1 MLSLIIN
8 QKPLLVKIEKD
19 KARMEEKFPI
29 LIADD
34 NLVARKLLEKTLAK
48 EGHEIVSVD
57 NGKKA
62 LEMFNERFFPIVL
75 TDWMMPEMDGPT
87 LCQAIRENITS
98 SYVYILLLTAKA
110 SQEDIISGLKSGA
123 DDYLTK
129 PINNAELLARLN
141 NGERILTLEKSLKD
155 ATSAIKIL
163 SITDNLTKCYN
174 RGYLTRKLPEE
185 IARER
190 RYGDSL
196 SLIFCDIDHFKKIN
210 DTYGHQT
217 GDEVLIE
224 FANCLSKSIRT
235 DIDWIGRYGGEEF
248 IIVLPETPLD
258 GAARLAERL
267 RKVVADHKITTDGN
281 DISIKSSFGVTG
293 FNSETL
299 DTKISAEKIIG
310 AADKYLYQAKET
322 GRNKVISGP
331 L

>member
-1 MLSLIIN
+1 
-8 QKPLLVKIEKD
+8 
-19 KARMEEKFPI
+19 MEGKFPI

-129 PINNAELLARLN
+129 PINNAELIARLN

-155 ATSAIKIL
+155 ANSAIKIL

-281 DISIKSSFGVTG
+281 DISITSSFGVTG

>member
-1 MLSLIIN
+1 M
-8 QKPLLVKIEKD
+8 QG
-19 KARMEEKFPI
+19 KFPI

-34 NLVARKLLEKTLAK
+34 NLVARKLLEKALAK

-129 PINNAELLARLN
+129 PINNAELIARLN
-141 NGERILTLEKSLKD
+141 NGKRILTLEKSLKD
-155 ATSAIKIL
+155 ANSAIKIL
-163 SITDNLTKCYN
+163 SITDNLTKFYN
-174 RGYLTRKLPEE
+174 REYLTRKLPEE

-248 IIVLPETPLD
+248 ILVLPETPLD

-281 DISIKSSFGVTG
+281 DISITSSFGVTG

>member
-1 MLSLIIN
+1 
-8 QKPLLVKIEKD
+8 
-19 KARMEEKFPI
+19 MEGKFPI

-48 EGHEIVSVD
+48 EGHEIVSVE

-75 TDWMMPEMDGPT
+75 TDWMMPEMDGLT
-87 LCQAIRENITS
+87 LCQAIRKNITS

-129 PINNAELLARLN
+129 PINNAELIARLN

-155 ATSAIKIL
+155 ANSAIKIL

-217 GDEVLIE
+217 GDEVLIK

-281 DISIKSSFGVTG
+281 DISITSSFGVTG
-293 FNSETL
+293 FNNETL
-299 DTKISAEKIIG
+299 NTKISAEKIIST
-310 AADKYLYQAKET
+310 ADKYLYQAKDT

>member
-1 MLSLIIN
+1 
-8 QKPLLVKIEKD
+8 
-19 KARMEEKFPI
+19 MEEKFPI

-34 NLVARKLLEKTLAK
+34 NLVARKLLKKTLAK
-48 EGHEIVSVD
+48 EGHEIVSVE

-129 PINNAELLARLN
+129 PINNAELIARLN

-155 ATSAIKIL
+155 ANSAIKIL

-217 GDEVLIE
+217 GDEVLVGV
-224 FANCLSKSIRT
+224 ANCLSKSIRT

-281 DISIKSSFGVTG
+281 DISITSSFGVTG

>member
-1 MLSLIIN
+1 
-8 QKPLLVKIEKD
+8 
-19 KARMEEKFPI
+19 MEEKFPI

-48 EGHEIVSVD
+48 EGHEIVSVE

-75 TDWMMPEMDGPT
+75 TDWMMPEMDGPA

-110 SQEDIISGLKSGA
+110 DKEDIISGLKSGA

-129 PINNAELLARLN
+129 PIENAELIARLKN
-141 NGERILTLEKSLKD
+141 ADRILTLEKSLKD
-155 ATSAIKIL
+155 ANSAIKKL

-217 GDEVLIE
+217 GDEVLIK

>member
-1 MLSLIIN
+1 
-8 QKPLLVKIEKD
+8 
-19 KARMEEKFPI
+19 MEEKFPI

-34 NLVARKLLEKTLAK
+34 NRVARKLLEKALAK
-48 EGHEIVSVD
+48 EGHDIVSVD
-57 NGKKA
+57 NGIKA

-87 LCQAIRENITS
+87 LCQAIRENINS
-98 SYVYILLLTAKA
+98 SYVYIILLTAKA
-110 SQEDIISGLKSGA
+110 SKEDIISGLKSGA

-129 PINNAELLARLN
+129 PINNAELIARLN
-141 NGERILTLEKSLKD
+141 NGNRILTLEKSLKD
-155 ATSAIKIL
+155 ANSSIKIL
-163 SITDNLTKCYN
+163 SITDNLTKFYN
-174 RGYLTRKLPEE
+174 REYLTRKLPEE

-217 GDEVLIE
+217 GDKVLVE
-224 FANCLSKSIRT
+224 FANCLRKSIRT

-248 IIVLPETPLD
+248 VIVLPSTPLD

-281 DISIKSSFGVTG
+281 DILIKSSFGVTG

>member
-1 MLSLIIN
+1 
-8 QKPLLVKIEKD
+8 
-19 KARMEEKFPI
+19 MEEKFPI

-34 NLVARKLLEKTLAK
+34 NLVARKLLEKALAK

-129 PINNAELLARLN
+129 PINNAELIARLN
-141 NGERILTLEKSLKD
+141 NGKRILTLEKSLKD
-155 ATSAIKIL
+155 ANSAIKIL
-163 SITDNLTKCYN
+163 SITDNLTKFYN
-174 RGYLTRKLPEE
+174 REYLTRKLPEE

-217 GDEVLIE
+217 GDKVLIE
-224 FANCLSKSIRT
+224 FANCLSKCIRT

-281 DISIKSSFGVTG
+281 DISITSSFGVTG

>member
-1 MLSLIIN
+1 
-8 QKPLLVKIEKD
+8 
-19 KARMEEKFPI
+19 MEEKFPI

-129 PINNAELLARLN
+129 PINNAELIARLN

-155 ATSAIKIL
+155 ANSAIKIL

-281 DISIKSSFGVTG
+281 DISITSSFGVTG

>member
-1 MLSLIIN
+1 M
-8 QKPLLVKIEKD
+8 KG
-19 KARMEEKFPI
+19 KFPI

-62 LEMFNERFFPIVL
+62 LEMFNEKFFPIVL

-129 PINNAELLARLN
+129 PINNAELIARLN

-174 RGYLTRKLPEE
+174 RRYLTLKLPEE

-224 FANCLSKSIRT
+224 FANCLSKSIRK

-248 IIVLPETPLD
+248 IIVLPSTPLD

-299 DTKISAEKIIG
+299 NTKISAEKIIG